1 LKVIEGFFAPKI
13 LKSVKL
19 LYRAS
24 ENDFDVKKFHE
35 KYDGVADTLTLVE
48 TEFNKKIG
56 GYTPLKWNSPAS
68 GVFCIP
74 LSDESMTSFLF
85 SLTEGD
91 KFELTDKAH
100 AAFHH
105 SGYGPVFGRGYD
117 LCIHDKANTN
127 NSSRANINCTYK
139 NSKYQCDKQSW
150 LRFCGNFESYKF
162 KVK

>member
-1 LKVIEGFFAPKI
+1 M
-13 LKSVKL
+13 
-19 LYRAS
+19 
-24 ENDFDVKKFHE
+24 
-35 KYDGVADTLTLVE
+35 TLVE

-68 GVFCIP
+68 GVFV
-74 LSDESMTSFLF
+74 SDESMTSFIF

-105 SGYGPVFGRGYD
+105 SNYGPVFGRGYD

-150 LRFCGNFESYKF
+150 LRFGGGESCHF